1 MSYTLGEIAKI
12 SGAELNGDPHH
23 EITRVSSLQDAKAGE
38 ISFLANKRH
47 ARYLD
52 ITEASA
58 VILSAEY
65 KDRCPVETLVCDDPY
80 LAFAKVL
87 RYMKPDYMQP
97 DPGLSPGIHHS
108 AIINEQCSI
117 ASSAHIGANVFIDAG
132 SSVSS
137 EAYIGPGCVLGKD
150 VHVGAK
156 TRLVANVSL
165 CDGVQ
170 IGENGLLHPGVVVGA
185 DGFGIV
191 KEQGKWLKIP
201 QIGTVRIAN
210 DVEIGANSTID
221 RGALA
226 DTIIEDGVK
235 LDNQVQIGHGVKIG
249 AHTAIA
255 GCAGIAGSTVIGK
268 RCMIG
273 GQTAINGHIELAD
286 DVIIT
291 AMSGVS
297 NSIMEA
303 GIYSSGIPVTANAKW
318 RKNVARFKNLD
329 GITRR
334 LFKLEQRFGDDN
346 SSD

>member
-12 SGAELNGDPHH
+12 SGAELNGDPLH

-47 ARYLD
+47 AHYLD

-58 VILSAEY
+58 VILTAEY
-65 KDRCPVETLVCDDPY
+65 KVRCPVGTLVCDDPY

-87 RYMKPDYMQP
+87 RYMQP
-97 DPGLSPGIHHS
+97 DPGFSPGIHPS

-191 KEQGKWLKIP
+191 KEQGNWLKIP
-201 QIGTVRIAN
+201 QVGTVRIAN

-226 DTIIEDGVK
+226 DTIIEEGVK

-329 GITRR
+329 DITRR
-334 LFKLEQRFGDDN
+334 VFKLERRFGDDN